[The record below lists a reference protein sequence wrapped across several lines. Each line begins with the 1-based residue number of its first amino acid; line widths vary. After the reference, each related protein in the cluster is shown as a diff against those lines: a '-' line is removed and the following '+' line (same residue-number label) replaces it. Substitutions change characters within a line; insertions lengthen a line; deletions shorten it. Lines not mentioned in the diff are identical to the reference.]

1 MERKWLVSA
10 LIIIVLG
17 VLLFPMETNLPKIS
31 AANKIQDVNKIIT
44 VTGESEI
51 KTVPDVVFINFT
63 VETMEKT
70 AEDALVKN
78 KLKMKGVIDHLKQ
91 KGLKP
96 EDIQTVRFSIE
107 PQWNYVSKTTDFGEE
122 KLRTLTGYRAI
133 NTVLVRSED
142 VEGIGRLID
151 EIVSCGANQVG
162 NIKFSIKNSQE
173 LEQKALKLAVDNAR
187 KKAEAL
193 ASAAGTKITGVI
205 SIREIGSFNY
215 ALQGYRGYGAKYK
228 ISTPIEPGQIFVSSR
243 VEVVFS
249 QE

>member
-1 MERKWLVSA
+1 MEKKWPVTA

-17 VLLFPMETNLPKIS
+17 VLLFSMETNFPKIS
-31 AANKIQDVNKIIT
+31 AADETQNVNKTIT
-44 VTGESEI
+44 VSGESEV

-70 AEDALVKN
+70 AEEALVKN

-91 KGLKP
+91 KGIKP

-173 LEQKALKLAVDNAR
+173 LEQRALKLAVDNAR
-187 KKAEAL
+187 KKAETL
-193 ASAAGTKITGVI
+193 ASAAGTKVTGVI
-205 SIREIGSFNY
+205 SIRELGSFNY
-215 ALQGYRGYGAKYK
+215 AFQEHRGYSAEYK
-228 ISTPIEPGQIFVSSR
+228 ISTPIEHGQIFVSSK

-249 QE
+249 HE